1 MSKIIGIDL
10 GTTNSVVAVMEA
22 GTPVVIPNQEGGRT
36 TPSVVG
42 FAKSGERLVGQVAK
56 RQSVTNP
63 ENTIYSIKR
72 FMGRRFDEVSEEMK
86 LVPYKVVRGENG
98 DVRIEAGGKKQSP
111 PEISAMILAKLKE
124 AAEAYLG
131 EKVTQAVIT
140 VPAYFNDAQRQATK
154 DAGKIAGLEVM
165 RIINEPTAAAR
176 AYGLDRKK
184 NETIAVYDFGGGT
197 FDISILEVGDGV
209 VEVKSTNGDTHL
221 GGDNIDHLI
230 IDWLIQ
236 EFKRDQGIDVSKDQ
250 MALQRLK
257 EAGEKAKIELSTLL
271 ETEINLPFLTAD
283 ASGPKHLAV
292 KLTRAR
298 LEQMMAAILERTV
311 EPCKKAL
318 ADAGMQ
324 PSNIDEVVMVGGS
337 TRIPKVLEI
346 VKNLFGKEPNRSVNP
361 DEVVAVGAAV
371 QGGVLGGEVKD
382 VLLLE
387 VTPLSLGI
395 ETLGGVFTKLIERNT
410 TIPTRKSEVFS
421 TAADSQTSVE
431 IKCYQG
437 ERAMAKDNRLLGVFQ
452 LVGIPPAPRGIPQV
466 EVTFDIDANGI
477 INVTAKDKAT
487 NNEQKVTITTGSGLS
502 KEEIDKMARDA
513 ESHASEDQKR
523 KDEIDARNKADSTL
537 YQVEKLLKEHRDKI
551 SDADAKT
558 VEEALENTRKKI
570 AEGSVEEINK
580 AVDALTQASHKLAEA
595 MYKSASSGPQGPGAG
610 GQGPGPDG
618 AKPADEKPKDNV
630 VDAEFVDVDDKK

>member
-1 MSKIIGIDL
+1 
-10 GTTNSVVAVMEA
+10 
-22 GTPVVIPNQEGGRT
+22 
-36 TPSVVG
+36 
-42 FAKSGERLVGQVAK
+42 
-56 RQSVTNP
+56 
-63 ENTIYSIKR
+63 
-72 FMGRRFDEVSEEMK
+72 
-86 LVPYKVVRGENG
+86 VVRGENG

-165 RIINEPTAAAR
+165 RIINEPTAAAL

-382 VLLLE
+382 VLLLD

-610 GQGPGPDG
+610 GQGPGARG
-618 AKPADEKPKDNV
+618 
-630 VDAEFVDVDDKK
+630 